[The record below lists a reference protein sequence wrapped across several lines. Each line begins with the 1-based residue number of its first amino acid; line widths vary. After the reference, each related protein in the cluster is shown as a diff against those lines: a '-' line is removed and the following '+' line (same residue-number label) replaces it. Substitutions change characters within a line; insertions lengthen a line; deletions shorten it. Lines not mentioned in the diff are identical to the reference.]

1 MQMNYIIMINMNQK
15 SKFSN
20 HENSISIL
28 KLENYL
34 NQMVQRRSEQKT
46 SVPDIDGVISLQNF
60 GKKKAEVQQC
70 LSSLSPLKTK
80 VVAFRRVVK
89 SDEKIL
95 LSINHAP
102 KSNIQQYDVMNNKS
116 IAVKY
121 NSMVGL
127 GGGIQIIP
135 MRNKIYMRA
144 QQFVQ

>member
-1 MQMNYIIMINMNQK
+1 M
-15 SKFSN
+15 
-20 HENSISIL
+20 
-28 KLENYL
+28 
-34 NQMVQRRSEQKT
+34 
-46 SVPDIDGVISLQNF
+46 
-60 GKKKAEVQQC
+60 
-70 LSSLSPLKTK
+70 
-80 VVAFRRVVK
+80 AFRRVVK